1 MNRTRLFLA
10 LFLLGSYGAGQNM
23 PARVAEVEQLQVKR
37 EGSDVKIE
45 VILTGAVQPS
55 VETATNPDR
64 LVLILPGTLSDAK
77 QKRYPLGTDGVEGV
91 RVGLNSANPPVTRV
105 VVDLDSALPYALST
119 EGTHV
124 VLRVQTAEA
133 AHVRHDGA
141 VPAASTPLVGVF
153 RRKPQA
159 PAAETMASAPASVP
173 VPPQLPP
180 INFAEKQPATAQPP
194 DGTTATASAPSSTH
208 PKFGSL
214 QQGTV
219 FPGAGTPGSGSVPET
234 QSVIPGSSPS
244 VASVTPG
251 NSTSGSP
258 RAAAQ
263 TPAPPLIVTLGSAN
277 GSNAT
282 ASAGASST
290 PTSSTAVITTGGSSG
305 PVVTTPSAATAKV
318 TASIPA
324 GAAVQPV
331 PSEASSS
338 TTRSEAVTEV
348 QQLQVKRDGSDVDI
362 EVALTGQVKASVD
375 RATSPERVVLTL
387 PATTSDARQKT
398 YPVHANG
405 VQSVRV
411 GLNSANP
418 PVTRVVV
425 ELDKERP
432 YNLSFAGNN
441 VILHIGTPKVL
452 TNLASASARPP
463 TPPVAPDLKAEATK
477 LILTPKAQGTIPVAV
492 ADPATSTVP
501 ANPSGAASAILSA
514 KATPVQPTTSSAGA
528 PNVITKVISAT
539 VTPATTTA
547 ATTTNAP
554 PSATVANPL
563 GLPATATST
572 TSSTTASATSTPS
585 ASQGATVANPL
596 GLPANTATAS
606 TTSPGTTATASAPP
620 GATVSNPFGLAP
632 GEKLPT
638 AESAEEATDI
648 GATNDVSTM
657 VSADAV
663 PETATVSASA
673 GSTTAAASATT
684 TAAKPA
690 TTLMAKATPPEIPAV
705 LALRA
710 THPDFRTTFRV
721 KYVAEGVAYLDG
733 GRGAGL
739 SEGMKLVVR
748 ETPTGTVVAAA
759 TGSDEHIVAELE
771 VKSVAEA
778 SAVTDIHTPNR
789 DVKPGDL
796 AYLSAQD
803 EQSLVQQSTLSSTRK
818 YPTVISFTEDDTLD
832 EEARAQIP
840 KPPLPSINRAR
851 GRFGFDYIGT
861 QFHGASGGSNS
872 NIGLIARL
880 DMTRIGG
887 TYWNASGY
895 WRGQLNANSYQG
907 TQTLQDVINRTYHLA
922 MTYDNPHSAW
932 VAGFGRMYLPWA
944 TSLDTIDGGY
954 FGRRMGHGS
963 TVGVFAGSTPDPSSY
978 SYNPDRRIGG
988 VFVNFEGGSYDDF
1001 RFTST
1006 SGIGISTIKWQIDR
1020 PFVFF
1025 ENGVSYK
1032 RYVSVYDSLQADS
1045 PAGNT
1050 VATAPGAGIGRNFLT
1065 VRFQPHERIELD
1077 ANYNYFR
1084 DVPTFDPNLI
1094 STTLLDKYLFQGFSA
1109 GMRLEV
1115 IKQLWLYAQ
1124 LGRSSRSG
1132 DPTASLNELYGVTL
1146 GRVPWVKIR
1155 ADAHY
1160 SRFNSSFGSGYY
1172 ESVSLSRSLSDS
1184 FRLEVLGGKQN
1195 FSSAYSSNSNTHYVT
1210 SNLEMN
1216 MGLHYFFQGGYTF
1229 SRGVIQNYDQ
1239 WMFTL
1244 GYRFDTRQKGGQ

>member
-1 MNRTRLFLA
+1 
-10 LFLLGSYGAGQNM
+10 
-23 PARVAEVEQLQVKR
+23 
-37 EGSDVKIE
+37 
-45 VILTGAVQPS
+45 
-55 VETATNPDR
+55 
-64 LVLILPGTLSDAK
+64 
-77 QKRYPLGTDGVEGV
+77 
-91 RVGLNSANPPVTRV
+91 
-105 VVDLDSALPYALST
+105 
-119 EGTHV
+119 
-124 VLRVQTAEA
+124 
-133 AHVRHDGA
+133 
-141 VPAASTPLVGVF
+141 
-153 RRKPQA
+153 
-159 PAAETMASAPASVP
+159 
-173 VPPQLPP
+173 VPPLPSR
-180 INFAEKQPATAQPP
+180 
-194 DGTTATASAPSSTH
+194 ASISTAPS
-208 PKFGSL
+208 
-214 QQGTV
+214 
-219 FPGAGTPGSGSVPET
+219 A
-234 QSVIPGSSPS
+234 
-244 VASVTPG
+244 
-251 NSTSGSP
+251 
-258 RAAAQ
+258 
-263 TPAPPLIVTLGSAN
+263 
-277 GSNAT
+277 
-282 ASAGASST
+282 
-290 PTSSTAVITTGGSSG
+290 
-305 PVVTTPSAATAKV
+305 
-318 TASIPA
+318 
-324 GAAVQPV
+324 
-331 PSEASSS
+331 
-338 TTRSEAVTEV
+338 AVTEV

-362 EVALTGQVKASVD
+362 EVALTGQVKASVET
-375 RATSPERVVLTL
+375 ATSPERVVLTL
-387 PATTSDARQKT
+387 PGTISDARQKT

-425 ELDKERP
+425 ELEKERP
-432 YNLSFAGNN
+432 YNLSSDGNN
-441 VILHIGTPKVL
+441 VILHIGAPKAE

-463 TPPVAPDLKAEATK
+463 TPTPVAPNMTAEAAK
-477 LILTPKAQGTIPVAV
+477 LVLTPKAQGTMPVAV
-492 ADPATSTVP
+492 ANPATAAVP
-501 ANPSGAASAILSA
+501 ASPSGAASASLTA
-514 KATPVQPTTSSAGA
+514 RATPAQPMTSSAGA
-528 PNVITKVISAT
+528 PNVTTKVVSAT
-539 VTPATTTA
+539 VTPATANTTA
-547 ATTTNAP
+547 GTATAAAATNA
-554 PSATVANPL
+554 A
-563 GLPATATST
+563 
-572 TSSTTASATSTPS
+572 
-585 ASQGATVANPL
+585 GATVANPL
-596 GLPANTATAS
+596 GLPASTATATATPTSPTTS
-606 TTSPGTTATASAPP
+606 TTNAAQ

-638 AESAEEATDI
+638 AETAVEATDI
-648 GATNDVSTM
+648 GATNDVSAT
-657 VSADAV
+657 VTTEAAS
-663 PETATVSASA
+663 ETTTVSASTA
-673 GSTTAAASATT
+673 PRTATTAATT
-684 TAAKPA
+684 TAAKPV
-690 TTLMAKATPPEIPAV
+690 TTLMAKAAPPEALPLPAA

-710 THPDFRTTFRV
+710 THPDFRTAFRV

-739 SEGMKLVVR
+739 AEGMKLVVR
-748 ETPTGTVVAAA
+748 DTA
-759 TGSDEHIVAELE
+759 TGSATAAAAGSDEQIVAELE

-778 SAVTDIHTPNR
+778 SAVTDVHTPNR
-789 DVKPGDL
+789 DVKPGDI

-803 EQSLVQQSTLSSTRK
+803 EQALVQENTLSSTRK
-818 YPTVISFTEDDTLD
+818 YPTVVSFTEDDTLD

-861 QFHGASGGSNS
+861 QFHGANGTGAGSNT
-872 NIGLIARL
+872 NIGLVARL

-895 WRGQLNANSYQG
+895 YRGQLTANSYQG
-907 TQTLQDVINRTYHLA
+907 SQTLQDVINRTYHLA

-963 TVGVFAGSTPDPSSY
+963 TLGVFAGSTPDPSSY

-988 VFVNFEGGSYDDF
+988 LFINFEGGSFDDF
-1001 RFTST
+1001 HFTST
-1006 SGIGISTIKWQIDR
+1006 SGIGVSTIKWQIDR
-1020 PFVFF
+1020 PFIFF

-1045 PAGNT
+1045 PAGNS

-1065 VRFQPHERIELD
+1065 VRFQPHERIEFD

-1084 DVPTFDPNLI
+1084 DVPTFDPTLI

-1115 IKQLWLYAQ
+1115 LKQVWLYTQ

-1132 DPTASLNELYGVTL
+1132 DPSASLNELYGLTL

-1172 ESVSLSRSLSDS
+1172 ESVSLSRSINDS

-1216 MGLHYFFQGGYTF
+1216 MGTHYFLQGGYTF

-1239 WMFTL
+1239 WMITM

>member
-10 LFLLGSYGAGQNM
+10 LFLLGAYGAGQNT

-37 EGSDVKIE
+37 EGLDVKIE

-105 VVDLDSALPYALST
+105 VVDLDNALPYTLST
-119 EGTHV
+119 EGKHI

-133 AHVRHDGA
+133 VHVGHDGA
-141 VPAASTPLVGVF
+141 IPAASAPLVGGF

-159 PAAETMASAPASVP
+159 PPAETMASAPAPVP
-173 VPPQLPP
+173 APPQLPP
-180 INFAEKQPATAQPP
+180 INFPEKQSATAQPP
-194 DGTTATASAPSSTH
+194 DATTTTAAAPSSTH

-214 QQGTV
+214 QRGTV
-219 FPGAGTPGSGSVPET
+219 FPGSGTPGSGSIPQT

-244 VASVTPG
+244 VASVTEG
-251 NSTSGSP
+251 NSASG
-258 RAAAQ
+258 RAAAAAAK
-263 TPAPPLIVTLGSAN
+263 TAAPPLIVTLGSAN

-282 ASAGASST
+282 ASAGATSP
-290 PTSSTAVITTGGSSG
+290 PTSSTAVITTAGSSG
-305 PVVTTPSAATAKV
+305 PVVTTASTATAKV

-324 GAAVQPV
+324 SAAVPPV
-331 PSEASSS
+331 PSKASIS

-348 QQLQVKRDGSDVDI
+348 QQLQVKRDGAGVDI

-375 RATSPERVVLTL
+375 TATSPERVVLTL
-387 PATTSDARQKT
+387 PGTISDARPKT

-405 VQSVRV
+405 VHSVRV

-432 YNLSFAGNN
+432 YNLTSDGNN
-441 VILHIGTPKVL
+441 VILHIGAPEAL

-463 TPPVAPDLKAEATK
+463 APPVARDLTAEAKK

-492 ADPATSTVP
+492 ADPATSAVP
-501 ANPSGAASAILSA
+501 ANPSGAASAILTA
-514 KATPVQPTTSSAGA
+514 KATPTRPTTSSAGA
-528 PNVITKVISAT
+528 PNVTTKVVSAT
-539 VTPATTTA
+539 VTPAPADATTGTTTA
-547 ATTTNAP
+547 AAATNTTP
-554 PSATVANPL
+554 GATVANPL

-585 ASQGATVANPL
+585 APQ
-596 GLPANTATAS
+596 
-606 TTSPGTTATASAPP
+606 
-620 GATVSNPFGLAP
+620 GATVSNPLGLAP
-632 GEKLPT
+632 GEKVPT
-638 AESAEEATDI
+638 AETAEEAPDI
-648 GATNDVSTM
+648 GATNDVSAT
-657 VSADAV
+657 VSADAA
-663 PETATVSASA
+663 PETTAVSASTA
-673 GSTTAAASATT
+673 PITVATTATT

-690 TTLMAKATPPEIPAV
+690 TTLMPKATPPEVAPLPAA

-710 THPDFRTTFRV
+710 THPDFRTAFRV

-739 SEGMKLVVR
+739 AEGMKLVVR
-748 ETPTGTVVAAA
+748 DTPTGSATAAA
-759 TGSDEHIVAELE
+759 AGSDEHLVAELE

-789 DVKPGDL
+789 DVKPGDI

-803 EQSLVQQSTLSSTRK
+803 EQALVQQSTLSSTRK

-861 QFHGASGGSNS
+861 QFHGANGTGAGSNT
-872 NIGLIARL
+872 NIGLVARL

-895 WRGQLNANSYQG
+895 YRGQLTANSYQG
-907 TQTLQDVINRTYHLA
+907 SQTLQDVINRTYHLA

-963 TVGVFAGSTPDPSSY
+963 TLGVFAGSTPDPSSY

-988 VFVNFEGGSYDDF
+988 LFVNFEGGSFDDF

-1006 SGIGISTIKWQIDR
+1006 SGIGVSTLKWQIDR
-1020 PFVFF
+1020 PFIFF

-1045 PAGNT
+1045 PAGNS
-1050 VATAPGAGIGRNFLT
+1050 VATAPGPGIGRNFLT

-1084 DVPTFDPNLI
+1084 DVPTFDPTLI

-1132 DPTASLNELYGVTL
+1132 DPTASLNELYGITL

-1172 ESVSLSRSLSDS
+1172 ESVSLSRNINDS

-1216 MGLHYFFQGGYTF
+1216 MGMHYFFQGGYTF
-1229 SRGVIQNYDQ
+1229 SRGIIQNYDQ
-1239 WMFTL
+1239 WMITM